1 MGTLGR
7 DKVSSVSASD
17 PAASFLPATMP
28 PKYFT
33 KAALKRG
40 KYTRKEMSHDI
51 FDDTAQGPP
60 ETPGGSI
67 EMLISPSKMEIQ
79 PRQEEPEED
88 DDDSQEIL
96 EDSQQLD
103 YSYTQKH
110 LKLVVEEERQQKEAQ
125 DLSLG
130 QSQEYQE
137 PQQHQEEEPSTHSA
151 SDSTDTQKSQM
162 FNKREEGALA
172 EWLQENDF
180 IYNRTHE
187 DYKNKIKKERV
198 ITEKGRSLR
207 PPRTLQEINRWI
219 HTRRTQFGKLLKKME
234 GKSGAARRRETDHER
249 WILQTFQFFK
259 RHIQRQRPSRSLGMS
274 QVGLLQNAYNF
285 SIKMVKCY

>member
-1 MGTLGR
+1 MG
-7 DKVSSVSASD
+7 SH
-17 PAASFLPATMP
+17 LPATMP

-40 KYTRKEMSHDI
+40 KYTRKDMSHDI
-51 FDDTAQGPP
+51 FDDTAEGNP

-67 EMLISPSKMEIQ
+67 EMLISPSKGEVL
-79 PRQEEPEED
+79 PRQPEED
-88 DDDSQEIL
+88 DEDSQEIL

-103 YSYTQKH
+103 YTYTQKH
-110 LKLVVEEERQQKEAQ
+110 LQLVGEERQQQQQAE
-125 DLSLG
+125 DLSQG
-130 QSQEYQE
+130 PSTGYQE
-137 PQQHQEEEPSTHSA
+137 QQQHQEDEPSTHSA

-198 ITEKGRSLR
+198 IAEKGRSLR

-219 HTRRTQFGKLLKKME
+219 HTRRTQFGKLLKKQE

-274 QVGLLQNAYNF
+274 QVGQLQNAYNF